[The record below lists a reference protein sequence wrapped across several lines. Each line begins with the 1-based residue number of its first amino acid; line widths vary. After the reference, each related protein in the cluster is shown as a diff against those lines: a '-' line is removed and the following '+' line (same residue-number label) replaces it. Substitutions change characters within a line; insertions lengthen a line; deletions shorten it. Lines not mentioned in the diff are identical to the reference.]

1 MSYRK
6 LRRPTSARLAML
18 RSLVTDLILYERIV
32 TTETR
37 AKEVRKLADKLVTWA
52 KNGSLHARRQAARI
66 VRKERENPDDPRSRD
81 ALRKL
86 FEEIAPRYR
95 TRAGGY
101 TRLLK
106 LGPRRGDA
114 APMAVI
120 EWVEE

>member
-1 MSYRK
+1 MSQRK

-18 RSLVTDLILYERIV
+18 RSLVTDLILYERIA

-52 KNGSLHARRQAARI
+52 KDGSLHARRQAARI
-66 VRKERENPDDPRSRD
+66 VRKERENPKDPGSQD

-95 TRAGGY
+95 DRAGGY
-101 TRLLK
+101 TRVLK

>member
-52 KNGSLHARRQAARI
+52 KDGSLHARRQAARI

-86 FEEIAPRYR
+86 FDEIAPRYR
-95 TRAGGY
+95 NRAGGY
-101 TRLLK
+101 TRVLK

>member
-52 KNGSLHARRQAARI
+52 KDGSLHARRQAARI